1 MSLMDLSKTIKPK
14 SDQLNADDLISG
26 PMTVTV
32 QSVSLSGQ
40 DDQPINLHLGGG
52 LQPYKPCKSMRR
64 LLIVAWGKDGNE
76 WVGRSM
82 TLFNDP
88 SVTWAGQKVGG
99 IRISHVSAIEEPIS
113 VALTATRGKR
123 KPYTV
128 EPLVIPDYPQA
139 DFDNNLPAWTSAVQS
154 GKMTTQ
160 QLIAKVQQKGL
171 LSASQLE
178 AINSINKQSGDQLDD
193 SLDDL

>member
-1 MSLMDLSKTIKPK
+1 MDLSKTIKPK
-14 SDQLNADDLISG
+14 SDQLNADNLISG

-64 LLIVAWGKDGNE
+64 LLIVAWGKDGNN

-99 IRISHVSAIEEPIS
+99 IRISHVSAIEESIS

-178 AINSINKQSGDQLDD
+178 AINSINKQSSDQLDD